1 MNLKEIMQVDHLKIP
16 TKIFLHIF
24 KKYTVTLNFEMI
36 FKAMIK
42 NKFKLQCSWKVEQ
55 NHL

>member
-1 MNLKEIMQVDHLKIP
+1 MNLKEITQVDHWKTP
-16 TKIFLHIF
+16 TKIFLHVF
-24 KKYTVTLNFEMI
+24 KKNAVTLNFEMI